1 MKTEVKIFDYYK
13 TLLFFNEISFHL
25 SPKITRL
32 NHTELNFLTG
42 IKKMLTNS
50 NAKSLLKIVTLLQRN
65 YLFLKQ
71 TYNLL
76 FQFINIYLLYKIFR

>member
-1 MKTEVKIFDYYK
+1 
-13 TLLFFNEISFHL
+13 
-25 SPKITRL
+25 
-32 NHTELNFLTG
+32 
-42 IKKMLTNS
+42 MLTNS